1 MNTRDFC
8 RDVLGQAYDIK
19 QDIKEQHYIELCNL
33 ITEIY
38 NNSEY
43 EHLHKLRICY
53 SSTIFISS
61 EWWDDQYGNI
71 LYEKDMDDG
80 IPEEIN
86 VNSYYNLELN
96 LKEKFNIINDLEY
109 DSINYIHNK
118 IRAMTSKD
126 DREKIFNNKVN
137 SIKHLN
143 KVNEITKNYNNYEI
157 NDIDIVIR
165 SCKNIL

>member
-43 EHLHKLRICY
+43 EYLHKLRICY

-71 LYEKDMDDG
+71 SYEKDMDDG

-143 KVNEITKNYNNYEI
+143 KVNEITKNYRHYQLNN
-157 NDIDIVIR
+157 IDIVIR

>member
-8 RDVLGQAYDIK
+8 RDVLTKAYDIK
-19 QDIKEQHYIELCNL
+19 QDIKEQHYIELCDL
-33 ITEIY
+33 IQKIY
-38 NNSEY
+38 NHSEY

-53 SSTIFISS
+53 SSTIYIAS
-61 EWWDDQYGNI
+61 EWWLDNYGNI

-96 LKEKFNIINDLEY
+96 LKEKVNIINDLEY

-118 IRAMTSKD
+118 IRSIASKN

-137 SIKHLN
+137 TINHLN

-157 NDIDIVIR
+157 SNIDIVIR